1 MKRTLK
7 DKLFVLLLPLMF
19 LMACTTENKHA
30 HEEGTRFTCP
40 MHPQIV
46 SEEPGTCPV
55 CKMDLVPVG
64 QSDGHDGVNNSLAY
78 IVKPTN
84 EQVLSDIATVK
95 PSEGNRFGNISI
107 RGVINYNT
115 NNLNSVSSR
124 ISGRIE
130 RLYVKYNYQPVT
142 KGQKL
147 MEIYSPDLAA
157 AQQELLFLSRNGEPE
172 LLDAAKRRLRLLG
185 VTEGQINQV
194 LKTGKVD
201 YSVSVYSPY
210 SGYLTQEPAAGAA
223 GSAAGGTVIAA
234 EGSSGSMG
242 GGSMGGM
249 GSSAG
254 ASPVPAPAVN
264 SGNAP
269 LSVREGQY
277 VSAGQK
283 LFNLVSAS
291 QVWAEFYVQPEQ
303 LKEFRRGATLQV
315 SSVDVPD
322 LKARTQVSLIQPY
335 YNEGSN
341 FSLGRAVINNA
352 DTKWK
357 VGQLINVEK
366 ETGGVAGTWL
376 PRTAVLQMGTRYVAF
391 VKRPAAFVPVN
402 VNVSGRLGD
411 WVNIGDSLP
420 THTEVAENAWFLVDS
435 ESFIK
440 VDSLRQ

>member
-1 MKRTLK
+1 MKRILK
-7 DKLFVLLLPLMF
+7 DKLFVLLLPVIF
-19 LMACTTENKHA
+19 LVACTTGVKHA
-30 HEEGTRFTCP
+30 HEEGARFTCP
-40 MHPQIV
+40 MHPHII
-46 SEEPGTCPV
+46 SEEPGRCPI

-64 QSDGHDGVNNSLAY
+64 QSAGHDEVNDSLAY
-78 IVKPTN
+78 IAKPTN
-84 EQVLSDIATVK
+84 EQVLSDVATVR
-95 PSEGNRFGNISI
+95 PSEGNRFGSISV

-115 NNLNSVSSR
+115 NNQNSVSSR

-130 RLYVKYNYQPVT
+130 RLYVKYNYQRVA

-147 MEIYSPDLAA
+147 MEIYSPDLSA

-185 VTEGQINQV
+185 VTEGLINQV
-194 LKTGKVD
+194 LRTGKVD
-201 YSVSVYSPY
+201 YSVAIYSPY
-210 SGYLTQEPAAGAA
+210 SGYLAEEPAAGAA
-223 GSAAGGTVIAA
+223 GAPAPGGTVAAA

-242 GGSMGGM
+242 GGAMGSMGPSAVT
-249 GSSAG
+249 SSA
-254 ASPVPAPAVN
+254 PAPAAN
-264 SGNAP
+264 SNAP
-269 LSVREGQY
+269 LSIREGQY

-283 LFNLVSAS
+283 LFNVVDAS
-291 QVWAEFYVQPEQ
+291 KVWAEFYVHPEY
-303 LKEFRRGATLQV
+303 LKEFKRGTALEV
-315 SSVDVPD
+315 SSVDIAD
-322 LKARTQVSLIQPY
+322 LKTSARVSLIQPY
-335 YNEGSN
+335 YTEGSN

-352 DTKWK
+352 DRKWK

-402 VNVSGRLGD
+402 INVSARLGD

-420 THTEVAENAWFLVDS
+420 KNTEVAENAWFLVDS